1 MKKRHFNLWFLF
13 VLSVLFIMLISTI
26 LIFFILLALMHMGI
40 DLIFKDRSLFRLI
53 LPLVTSTAVGTLLS
67 MMVGTIILKPIRR
80 LNQALSQVSK
90 GNFSIFLNENQNIEE
105 LEEMFHNYNLM
116 VKELSSIETLRN
128 DFVTNVSHE
137 FKTPLSNIEGYVT
150 LLQDQNLDQVTK
162 DQYVSII
169 LKNTKQLSSLTSNI
183 LKISKLENQTTIL
196 DQTTFSLD
204 EQIRQ
209 SILLCE
215 TKWSEKNITF
225 DLHLDHIMF
234 YGNEE
239 LLTQVWVNLIENAI
253 KFSDKNGEI
262 MICASSI
269 GAKETILVSVTD
281 HGIGFDPEISGHLFE
296 KFFQEDK
303 SRQKEGNGLG
313 LALVKQVVALFG
325 GSIYASS
332 NPEDGTC
339 FTVELPIN
347 HQE

>member
-1 MKKRHFNLWFLF
+1 M
-13 VLSVLFIMLISTI
+13 
-26 LIFFILLALMHMGI
+26 LALMHVGI
-40 DLIFKDRSLFRLI
+40 DLIFKDRSLFRLT
-53 LPLVTSTAVGTLLS
+53 LPLVTSTAIGTLLS
-67 MMVGTIILKPIRR
+67 MIVGNTILKPIRT

-90 GNFSIFLNENQNIEE
+90 GNFSVSLNENQNIEE

-150 LLQDQNLDQVTK
+150 LLQDKNLDPAVR

-169 LKNTKQLSSLTSNI
+169 LKNTKQLSNLTSNI
-183 LKISKLENQTTIL
+183 LKISKLENQTSIL
-196 DQTTFSLD
+196 DQTSFSLD

-215 TKWSEKNITF
+215 AKWNEKNITF
-225 DLHLDHIMF
+225 DLHLDRINF

-253 KFSDKNGEI
+253 KFSNENGEI
-262 MICASSI
+262 MICASLDV
-269 GAKETILVSVTD
+269 AKENILVSVTD
-281 HGIGFDPEISGHLFE
+281 HGVGFDPEISGHLFE
-296 KFFQEDK
+296 KFYQEDK

-313 LALVKQVVALFG
+313 LALVKQVVTLFG
-325 GSIYASS
+325 GNIGAVFD
-332 NPEDGTC
+332 PEDGTC
-339 FTVELPIN
+339 FSVELPYR
-347 HQE
+347 